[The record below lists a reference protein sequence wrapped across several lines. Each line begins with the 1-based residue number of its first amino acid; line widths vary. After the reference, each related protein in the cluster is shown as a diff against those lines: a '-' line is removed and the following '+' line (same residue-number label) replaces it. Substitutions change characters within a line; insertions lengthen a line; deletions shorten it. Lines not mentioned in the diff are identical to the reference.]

1 MGDMGRQGL
10 TGVGARALLAVF
22 NLWLL
27 VRYNRMA
34 RYFHRLHGRLP
45 NLSAPVYYTEK
56 VHWRKIFD
64 DDPRFAVLLDK
75 LKSKAF
81 VSGRVP
87 WLTYPPVLWE
97 GADATRIP
105 FDELTVPYIV
115 KCNHGSGMN
124 VVVADPKLVDR
135 ADVVARMSKHLGR
148 RHGTNL
154 GERAYWHIEPRV
166 FAEQLIGA
174 DEGYMPTDYKFCVAG
189 GRVVYVMAITGR
201 ATVLRR
207 GFYDRDWQ
215 RLAITE
221 SADDASL
228 DIPRPESFSR
238 MVEAVEALGAD
249 FDLLRIDLYEE
260 KGEPVFG
267 EFTIYPRS
275 GLFRFD
281 PSSFDLAVS
290 ERWDLARSAYLRDPP
305 SRFARCYKAVLAAAG
320 HIRA

>member
-1 MGDMGRQGL
+1 MDDMGRQRL
-10 TGVGARALLAVF
+10 TGVGARTLLAVF

-27 VRYNRMA
+27 VRYNRMV
-34 RYFHRLHGRLP
+34 RYFYRLHGRLP

-87 WLTYPPVLWE
+87 WLTFPPVLWE
-97 GADATRIP
+97 GADAARIP

-115 KCNHGSGMN
+115 KCNHGSAMN
-124 VVVADPKLVDR
+124 AIVADPKRVDR
-135 ADVVARMSKHLGR
+135 VGLVAQMSKHLRR
-148 RHGTNL
+148 RHGTHL

-174 DEGYMPTDYKFCVAG
+174 DEGYMPTDYKFCVAD
-189 GRVVYVMAITGR
+189 GRVVYVLAITGR

-215 RLAITE
+215 RLAIAE

-228 DIPRPESFSR
+228 DIPRPASLSR
-238 MVEAVEALGAD
+238 MIEAVEALGAD

-281 PSSFDLAVS
+281 PPSFDLAVS
-290 ERWDLARSAYLRDPP
+290 EKWDLARSAYLRDPP

-320 HIRA
+320 YLKS

>member
-1 MGDMGRQGL
+1 MGDMGRQRL

-87 WLTYPPVLWE
+87 WLTYPPVLWQ
-97 GADATRIP
+97 GADATLIP

-115 KCNHGSGMN
+115 KCNHGSAMN

-135 ADVVARMSKHLGR
+135 AGVVARMSKHLGR

-166 FAEQLIGA
+166 FVEQLIGA

-189 GRVVYVMAITGR
+189 GRVVYVLAITGR

-207 GFYDRDWQ
+207 GFYDRDWP
-215 RLAITE
+215 RLAIAE

-228 DIPRPESFSR
+228 DIPRPASFSR

-249 FDLLRIDLYEE
+249 LDLLRIDLYEE

-281 PSSFDLAVS
+281 PPSFDLAVS

>member
-1 MGDMGRQGL
+1 MGGAGLKNL
-10 TGVGARALLAVF
+10 TGNGARAALAVF

-27 VRYNRMA
+27 IRYNRMT
-34 RYFHRLHGRLP
+34 RYFYRLHRRLP

-87 WLTYPPVLWE
+87 WLTFPLVLWQ
-97 GADATRIP
+97 GADAARIP
-105 FDELTVPYIV
+105 FDELGAPYIV

-124 VVVADPKLVDR
+124 AIVADPKRVDR
-135 ADVVARMSKHLGR
+135 AGVVAQMSKHLDR
-148 RHGTNL
+148 RHGRNL
-154 GERAYWHIEPRV
+154 GERSYWHIEPTV
-166 FAEQLIGA
+166 FVEPLIGA

-189 GRVVYVMAITGR
+189 GRVVYVLAITGR
-201 ATVLRR
+201 AKILRR

-215 RLAITE
+215 RLAIAE
-221 SADDASL
+221 SVDDTSL
-228 DIPRPESFSR
+228 DIPRPPSFSR

-267 EFTIYPRS
+267 EFTVYPRS

-281 PSSFDLAVS
+281 PPSFDLAVS
-290 ERWDLARSAYLRDPP
+290 ERWDLAQSAYMRDPP
-305 SRFARCYKAVLAAAG
+305 SRFARCYKAVLTAAG
-320 HIRA
+320 YFKP